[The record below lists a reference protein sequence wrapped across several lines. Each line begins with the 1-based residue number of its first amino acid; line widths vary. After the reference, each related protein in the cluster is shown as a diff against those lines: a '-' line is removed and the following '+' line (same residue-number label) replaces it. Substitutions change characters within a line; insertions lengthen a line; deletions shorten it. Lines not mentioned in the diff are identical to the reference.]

1 MPLALRSRPDAGLLV
16 GLLIVGI
23 ALRPQLG
30 AVGPLVPR
38 IQDDLG
44 VSHAVAGLLGTIPV
58 LCMGLFAPFAPAV
71 ARRVGTARAVGGALG
86 LVALFGALRVLVPDA
101 WAILLLTVPIG
112 VGIAV
117 AGTLLPVAVREIL
130 PQRTGAG
137 TGVYAAGMNVGSASS
152 PALAVPLALWLG
164 GWRESLAALAGVGAV
179 LALAWIVLARRHGS
193 VGGGPPRKALSR
205 AAPMPLR
212 SGLAWVCCAVFGLLG
227 VAFYGLAAW
236 LPDALREHGWSDKN
250 AGYVLAVALLAS
262 APVTLFV
269 PTLTERFGSRRSWMV
284 AGALLN
290 VVALALIIGFPGG
303 AWGWAVILGIS
314 LGIEFSTLMS
324 LPLDFGLG
332 PARVAAMA
340 GMMLGVGYT
349 ISALGPFVLGAVRD
363 LTGSYTTSLWLV
375 AGSAAL
381 VAVLSV
387 PLTRERLAQAAAT
400 VGPWPLPAPASGT

>member
-1 MPLALRSRPDAGLLV
+1 MGLL
-16 GLLIVGI
+16 LVGI

-38 IQDDLG
+38 IQDDLV

-58 LCMGLFAPFAPAV
+58 LCMGLFAPFAPAI

-101 WAILLLTVPIG
+101 WGILLLTVPIG

-130 PQRTGAG
+130 PRRTGTG
-137 TGVYAAGMNVGSASS
+137 TGVYAAGMNIGSAAS

-164 GWRESLAALAGVGAV
+164 GWRESLAGLAGVGAV
-179 LALAWIVLARRHGS
+179 LAVAWIALARRHGS
-193 VGGGPPRKALSR
+193 TGAESPRTESSR

-212 SGLAWVCCAVFGLLG
+212 NGLAWVCCAVFGLLG
-227 VAFYGLAAW
+227 VGFYGIIAW
-236 LPDALREHGWSDKN
+236 LPDSLREHGWGDKN
-250 AGYVLAVALLAS
+250 AGYVLAVALTAS

-269 PTLTERFGSRRSWMV
+269 PALTERIGSRRSWML
-284 AGALLN
+284 AGAAIN
-290 VVALALIIGFPGG
+290 VVAIALIIGFPDG
-303 AWGWAVILGIS
+303 AWVWAVILGIS

-324 LPLDFGLG
+324 LPIDFGLG

-349 ISALGPFVLGAVRD
+349 LSALGPFVLGAMRD
-363 LTGSYTTSLWLV
+363 LTGSYTTSLWLI

-387 PLTRERLAQAAAT
+387 PLSRERLAQAAAA
-400 VGPWPLPAPASGT
+400 VGPWPPAAPVSGAA